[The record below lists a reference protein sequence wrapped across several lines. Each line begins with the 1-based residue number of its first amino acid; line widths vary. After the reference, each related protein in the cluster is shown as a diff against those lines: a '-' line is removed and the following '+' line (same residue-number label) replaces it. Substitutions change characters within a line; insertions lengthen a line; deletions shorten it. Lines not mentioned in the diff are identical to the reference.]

1 MTVLWKFIAAAI
13 PVLIAFMPTG
23 ARAQDGPD
31 ISSELHLDDLRLS
44 GPPALSLL
52 GISASAVAR
61 PNTPRALIASLI
73 SVSGESG
80 LVPDGYSL
88 ETSPYWLARH
98 PALTLRDYY
107 NGSLGDR
114 LRYFTALSVATSRS
128 SEQHDSVAADARVS
142 IAART
147 LLFNGRPSRV
157 LAATLDSVRALQ
169 LVYITRYRTLETARS
184 NATGLAAA
192 RRRLDRNEELLST
205 LVTKVLVGPERELRD
220 STLRTLSRRDSARA
234 QVARAE
240 AAAEEV
246 SRLEKQLE
254 TLEVQLAHLGEHA
267 ADRDAEPDGFTLE
280 VAAGLRALFAG
291 GEWDRERSDGV
302 GIWMTPMYRMSA
314 SHLEVIGVARYVTRV
329 TDYDESD
336 LVDLG
341 ARAGWDAGNAGLS
354 AEWVRRIVRD
364 DDSKST
370 SRWAALFDYKLPA
383 KLSLVASFG
392 SDFRRTD
399 GRRPVIATLGINLG
413 FGAVSLVPT
422 GR

>member
-1 MTVLWKFIAAAI
+1 MAI
-13 PVLIAFMPTG
+13 PVLIAFMPVG

-98 PALTLRDYY
+98 PTLTLRDYY
-107 NGSLGDR
+107 NASLGER
-114 LRYFTALSVATSRS
+114 LRYFTAFSVATSRS
-128 SEQHDSVAADARVS
+128 SEHDDSLAADARVS

-147 LLFNGRPSRV
+147 LLFNGRPSRL

-169 LVYITRYRTLETARS
+169 LIYITRYRTLETARS
-184 NATGLAAA
+184 NAAGVAAA
-192 RRRLDRNEELLST
+192 RRRLERNEELLST

-240 AAAEEV
+240 TAEEEV

-254 TLEVQLAHLGEHA
+254 TLEGQLAHLGEHA

-291 GEWDRERSDGV
+291 GEWGRERSDGV

-314 SHLEVIGVARYVTRV
+314 NHLEVIGVARYLTRV

-341 ARAGWDAGNAGLS
+341 ARAGWDAGKAGLS

-364 DDSKST
+364 DDSKNT

-392 SDFRRTD
+392 SDFRRSD
-399 GRRPVIATLGINLG
+399 GKRPVIATLGINLG
-413 FGAVSLVPT
+413 FGAVSIIPT